1 VSIDVTYYSF
11 IIVRISDTMVVVMAI
26 TNVWHSTAITML
38 TVFIIVVVRLS
49 IYGKWS
55 CSGDL
60 ERNWSHDC
68 SNYSWWQCDG
78 EYFVWLL

>member
-1 VSIDVTYYSF
+1 MSIDVTYYSF

-55 CSGDL
+55 WVAIWNAT
-60 ERNWSHDC
+60 EVMIAATTHDD
-68 SNYSWWQCDG
+68 NATVNILYD
-78 EYFVWLL
+78 Y